1 MAYFVWQIDILE
13 LSILKRSSEIL
24 SRKSRFLGGNAKRN
38 RNFSEFS
45 LDKSKLFNPIDAAA
59 LTVACSNY
67 QLRQLRVVMRSLSD
81 DAAVV
86 LVHAFVTSRIDHSCS
101 VLVGLPLGLI
111 GRDR

>member
-13 LSILKRSSEIL
+13 LSTLKRSSEIL

-45 LDKSKLFNPIDAAA
+45 LDKSKLFNPMDAAA

-67 QLRQLRVVMRSLSD
+67 KLRQLRVVMRSLSH
-81 DAAVV
+81 DAVAQSPIG
-86 LVHAFVTSRIDHSCS
+86 FNRTS
-101 VLVGLPLGLI
+101 LPGSSI
-111 GRDR
+111 CCPPYWSYPQI